1 MQDPIGDPAFREDV
15 VLADQAPRR
24 PGIPLPAKPKAA
36 NLYQAQIDRERA
48 EMQAQLATPQGRSFV
63 MSILDMCNIYAL
75 PSMSAEEQGQRA
87 LGLKIIARL
96 VDLGPKAYPNLLAD
110 HADRMQALA
119 DELATTNARK
129 T

>member
-15 VLADQAPRR
+15 VIPDHGPRR
-24 PGIPLPAKPKAA
+24 PGMPLPVKPKAA
-36 NLYQAQIDRERA
+36 NLYQAQLDRERA
-48 EMQAQLATPQGRSFV
+48 EMQAQLATPAGRSFV
-63 MSILDMCNIYAL
+63 MSILDACHIYAVPNL
-75 PSMSAEEQGQRA
+75 SPEDQGRRA
-87 LGLKIIARL
+87 LGLKIIARI

-119 DELATTNARK
+119 DELASSNARK